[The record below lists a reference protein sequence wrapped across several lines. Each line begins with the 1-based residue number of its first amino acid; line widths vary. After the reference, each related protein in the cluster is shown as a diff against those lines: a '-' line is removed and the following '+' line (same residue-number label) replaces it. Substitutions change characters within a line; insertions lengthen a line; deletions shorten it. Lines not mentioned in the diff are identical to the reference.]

1 MSNKTNIKD
10 LFTIGEIA
18 ILFDINKKT
27 LRYYD
32 EIDLFK
38 PSYIDEKNNYR
49 YYTTNQFE
57 KLNTIIY
64 LKSMGIALS
73 KIKSHLDNRSIN
85 NTLKLFEIQE
95 QAIKKKIEELEIIQN
110 KVKGRISKIKD
121 SIDYE
126 KINKII
132 EADIEERSIVLLK
145 EEVKTNKDLEIS
157 IRKLENKANKK
168 SSIFLGEVG
177 VSISKNKLKNKLFKD
192 YDSTFIFVENKKYSK
207 EISKILPKGKYICL
221 IFNGLHD
228 DSEIYYERILKYIE
242 ENNYEI
248 LEDSIEITLVDSGL
262 TTNSSEYVTE
272 IQILVKR
279 Y

>member
-64 LKSMGIALS
+64 LKSMGISLS

-85 NTLKLFEIQE
+85 NTLNLFEIQE
-95 QAIKKKIEELEIIQN
+95 EAIKKKIEELEIIQN

-121 SIDYE
+121 SIDYG

-132 EADIEERSIVLLK
+132 EADIDERSIVLLK

-177 VSISKNKLKNKLFKD
+177 VSISKDKLKNKLFKD

-221 IFNGLHD
+221 RFNGLHD
-228 DSEIYYERILKYIE
+228 DSYTYYERILKYIE
-242 ENNYEI
+242 QNNYEI

>member
-1 MSNKTNIKD
+1 MINKTNTKD

-18 ILFDINKKT
+18 TLFDINKKT

-38 PSYIDEKNNYR
+38 PSYTDEKNNYR

-64 LKSMGIALS
+64 LKNIGISLS
-73 KIKSHLDNRSIN
+73 SIKYHLNNRSIS
-85 NTLKLFEIQE
+85 NTLNLFEIQE
-95 QAIKKKIEELEIIQN
+95 DVIEQKIEELKLIQ
-110 KVKGRISKIKD
+110 KKLKSRINKIKD
-121 SIDYE
+121 SLEYE
-126 KINKII
+126 KLNKII
-132 EADIEERSIVLLK
+132 EIDIEERTVVLLR
-145 EEVKTNKDLEIS
+145 EVVKTNKDLEIS

-177 VSISKNKLKNKLFKD
+177 VSICKEKLKNKLFKE
-192 YDSTFIFVENKKYSK
+192 YDSTFIFVENQDYNN
-207 EISKILPKGKYICL
+207 EIIKILPKGRYVRIR
-221 IFNGLHD
+221 FNGLHE
-228 DSEIYYERILKYIE
+228 DSDIYYEKLLNYIK
-242 ENNYEI
+242 ENNYDV
-248 LEDSIEITLVDSGL
+248 LEDSIEITLIDSGL
-262 TTNSSEYVTE
+262 TTNTSEFVTE

>member
-18 ILFDINKKT
+18 TLFNINKKT

-38 PSYIDEKNNYR
+38 PNYIDEKNSYR
-49 YYTTNQFE
+49 YYTTSQFE

-64 LKSMGIALS
+64 LKNIGIPLNT
-73 KIKSHLDNRSIN
+73 IKSHLDNRSIN
-85 NTLKLFEIQE
+85 NTLNLFEIQE
-95 QAIKKKIEELEIIQN
+95 GAIEQKIEELKLIQN
-110 KVKGRISKIKD
+110 KVKSRISKIKD
-121 SIDYE
+121 SIGYE

-132 EADIEERSIVLLK
+132 ETDIEERTIVVLR

-177 VSISKNKLKNKLFKD
+177 VSISKERLKNSLFEE
-192 YDSTFIFVENKKYSK
+192 YDSTFIFVENKDYNK
-207 EISKILPKGKYICL
+207 EMIKILSKGRYVCMR
-221 IFNGLHD
+221 FNGLHD
-228 DSEIYYERILKYIE
+228 DSDIYYEKLLNYIE
-242 ENNYEI
+242 KNNYEI
-248 LEDSIEITLVDSGL
+248 LEDSIEITLIDSGL
-262 TTNSSEYVTE
+262 TTNASEFVTE
-272 IQILVKR
+272 IQILVKK